1 LAQVLLIADID
12 ERILRLTNLVKI
24 YHQKDAGVEAMLELA
39 LLLLKQRERSE
50 HLADR
55 QMLLSR
61 SHEYLQRIHTLR
73 SGTVIAQMAKNLLE
87 KNPIE

>member
-1 LAQVLLIADID
+1 
-12 ERILRLTNLVKI
+12 
-24 YHQKDAGVEAMLELA
+24 MLELA
-39 LLLLKQRERSE
+39 VMLLKQRDRSE

-61 SHEYLQRIHTLR
+61 GHEYLQRINAL
-73 SGTVIAQMAKNLLE
+73 SPGTFIAKMAKDLLE